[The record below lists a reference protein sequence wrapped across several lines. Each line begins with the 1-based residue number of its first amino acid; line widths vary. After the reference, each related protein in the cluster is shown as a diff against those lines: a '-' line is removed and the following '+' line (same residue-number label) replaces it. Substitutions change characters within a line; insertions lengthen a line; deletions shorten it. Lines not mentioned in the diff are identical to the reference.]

1 MRIGKIVKS
10 NTHVDYVCQ
19 VYGPGEV
26 VGPPPSPEDYAFG
39 TFVQVGLAPPPLS
52 NAGEGAGLTPPTYP
66 TTAEGA
72 GHADGQSYLV
82 GLIYSTILMNP
93 EFGNLG
99 PRLSPLADLEV
110 FSPDYL
116 REQATLVG
124 IVAVGQVTP
133 GGGPR
138 QGVPPLAATVGVE
151 VETMTA
157 DEVRAFH
164 EAGDGLALAYAPLLL
179 AQGDPLI
186 PHLLLNVVNRLGD
199 LFPGQARQLAVLR
212 GNLAWKTAVTPAG

>member
-10 NTHVDYVCQ
+10 NTHIDYVCQ
-19 VYGPGEV
+19 VYGPGEIE
-26 VGPPPSPEDYAFG
+26 PSPSPEDHAFA
-39 TFVQVGLAPPPLS
+39 TFVRAGLAAD
-52 NAGEGAGLTPPTYP
+52 AG
-66 TTAEGA
+66 
-72 GHADGQSYLV
+72 YLV

-99 PRLSPLADLEV
+99 PRLSPPADLEV

-133 GGGPR
+133 GGSH
-138 QGVPPLAATVGVE
+138 QGVPLLAATVGVT

-164 EAGDGLALAYAPLLL
+164 KSGDGLALAYAPLLL

-199 LFPGQARQLAVLR
+199 LFPAQTRQLAVLR
-212 GNLAWKTAVTPAG
+212 GNLAWKTAVAPAG

>member
-19 VYGPGEV
+19 VFSVGEIV
-26 VGPPPSPEDYAFG
+26 EPPPSPEDYAFG
-39 TFVQVGLAPPPLS
+39 TFVRVGLSDDA
-52 NAGEGAGLTPPTYP
+52 AQGALGS
-66 TTAEGA
+66 
-72 GHADGQSYLV
+72 SYLV

-99 PRLSPLADLEV
+99 PRLSPPADLEV

-124 IVAVGQVTP
+124 VVAVGQVTS
-133 GGGPR
+133 GGTH
-138 QGVPPLAATVGVE
+138 QGVPHLAATVGASV
-151 VETMTA
+151 TAMTA
-157 DEVRAFH
+157 DEVRDFH
-164 EAGDGLALAYAPLLL
+164 TPASGDGPALAYAPLLL

-186 PHLLLNVVNRLGD
+186 PHLLLNVINRLED

-212 GNLAWKTAVTPAG
+212 GNLAWKTVVAPAG

>member
-19 VYGPGEV
+19 VYGPGEIE
-26 VGPPPSPEDYAFG
+26 PSPSPADYAFG
-39 TFVQVGLAPPPLS
+39 TFVRVGLAES
-52 NAGEGAGLTPPTYP
+52 G
-66 TTAEGA
+66 
-72 GHADGQSYLV
+72 SYLV

-99 PRLSPLADLEV
+99 PRLSPPADLEV

-124 IVAVGQVTP
+124 IVAVGQAV
-133 GGGPR
+133 R
-138 QGVPPLAATVGVE
+138 SRASQGVPPLAAAAGAT
-151 VETMTA
+151 VETMAA
-157 DEVRAFH
+157 DEVRDFH
-164 EAGDGLALAYAPLLL
+164 RSDGGLALAYAPLLL

-186 PHLLLNVVNRLGD
+186 PHLLLNVVNRLSD
-199 LFPGQARQLAVLR
+199 LFPDQARQLAVLR
-212 GNLAWKTAVTPAG
+212 GNLAWKTAVMPAG

>member
-19 VYGPGEV
+19 IYGPGEIAE
-26 VGPPPSPEDYAFG
+26 PSPSPEDYAFG
-39 TFVQVGLAPPPLS
+39 TFVRVGLSAD
-52 NAGEGAGLTPPTYP
+52 PTQ
-66 TTAEGA
+66 GDL
-72 GHADGQSYLV
+72 GGSYLA

-99 PRLSPLADLEV
+99 PRLSPPADLEV

-124 IVAVGQVTP
+124 VVAVGQVTP
-133 GGGPR
+133 SGTH
-138 QGVPPLAATVGVE
+138 QGVPRLATTVGAE
-151 VETMTA
+151 VVTMTG

-164 EAGDGLALAYAPLLL
+164 RPPSGDGLSLAYAPLLL

-186 PHLLLNVVNRLGD
+186 PHLLLNVITRLDD
-199 LFPGQARQLAVLR
+199 LFPDQSRQLAVLR
-212 GNLAWKTAVTPAG
+212 GNLAWKTAVTPVG

>member
-19 VYGPGEV
+19 VYAPGEIE
-26 VGPPPSPEDYAFG
+26 PSPSPEDYAFS
-39 TFVQVGLAPPPLS
+39 TFVRVGL
-52 NAGEGAGLTPPTYP
+52 NADAAQGALRN
-66 TTAEGA
+66 
-72 GHADGQSYLV
+72 YLV

-99 PRLSPLADLEV
+99 PRLSPPADLEV

-133 GGGPR
+133 AGIH
-138 QGVPPLAATVGVE
+138 QGVPLLAATVGAE
-151 VETMTA
+151 VETMAA

-164 EAGDGLALAYAPLLL
+164 RSDNGLSLAYAPLLL

-199 LFPGQARQLAVLR
+199 LFPDQKRQLAVLR
-212 GNLAWKTAVTPAG
+212 GNLAWKTSVTPAG

>member
-19 VYGPGEV
+19 VYGPREIAE
-26 VGPPPSPEDYAFG
+26 PHPSPEDFAFG
-39 TFVQVGLAPPPLS
+39 TFVGVDLSADAGQGAPH
-52 NAGEGAGLTPPTYP
+52 N
-66 TTAEGA
+66 
-72 GHADGQSYLV
+72 SYLV

-99 PRLSPLADLEV
+99 PRLSPPADLEV

-124 IVAVGQVTP
+124 VVAVGQVTAA
-133 GGGPR
+133 GTH
-138 QGVPPLAATVGVE
+138 QGVPRLAAQVGAE
-151 VETMTA
+151 VTTMTA

-164 EAGDGLALAYAPLLL
+164 TPTSDARLALAYAPLLL
-179 AQGDPLI
+179 AQGDPLV
-186 PHLLLNVVNRLGD
+186 PHLVLNVINGLEQ
-199 LFPGQARQLAVLR
+199 LFPDQASQLAVLR
-212 GNLAWKTAVTPAG
+212 GNLAWKTVVAPVG

>member
-10 NTHVDYVCQ
+10 NTHIDYVCQ

-26 VGPPPSPEDYAFG
+26 SEAAPAPEDYAFG
-39 TFVQVGLAPPPLS
+39 TFVRVDLS
-52 NAGEGAGLTPPTYP
+52 AKVPGTFEVPGT
-66 TTAEGA
+66 
-72 GHADGQSYLV
+72 YLV

-99 PRLSPLADLEV
+99 PRLSPPADLEV

-124 IVAVGQVTP
+124 VVAVGQVTP
-133 GGGPR
+133 VGTH
-138 QGVPPLAATVGVE
+138 QGVPRLAAAVGAE
-151 VETMTA
+151 VTTLA
-157 DEVRAFH
+157 GDEVRAFH
-164 EAGDGLALAYAPLLL
+164 TPPAGGGPALAYAPLLL

-186 PHLLLNVVNRLGD
+186 PHLLLNAINRLGD
-199 LFPGQARQLAVLR
+199 LFPEHARQLAVLR
-212 GNLAWKTAVTPAG
+212 SNLAWKSAVTPVG

>member
-19 VYGPGEV
+19 VYGPAEILDRS
-26 VGPPPSPEDYAFG
+26 PSPGDYAFG
-39 TFVQVGLAPPPLS
+39 TFVRLGLS
-52 NAGEGAGLTPPTYP
+52 NDSAQGVPGN
-66 TTAEGA
+66 
-72 GHADGQSYLV
+72 SYLV

-99 PRLSPLADLEV
+99 PRLSPPADLEV

-124 IVAVGQVTP
+124 VAAVGQVTP
-133 GGGPR
+133 AGTG
-138 QGVPPLAATVGVE
+138 QGVPRLAATVGAE
-151 VETMTA
+151 VTTLTP

-164 EAGDGLALAYAPLLL
+164 TPRSGAGPALAYAPLLL

-186 PHLLLNVVNRLGD
+186 PHLLLDVINRLET
-199 LFPGQARQLAVLR
+199 LFPDQSRQLAVLR
-212 GNLAWKTAVTPAG
+212 GNLAWKTVVTPVG

>member
-10 NTHVDYVCQ
+10 NTHIDYVCQ
-19 VYGPGEV
+19 VYGPGEIE
-26 VGPPPSPEDYAFG
+26 PSPSPEDYAFG
-39 TFVQVGLAPPPLS
+39 TIERVGLAAD
-52 NAGEGAGLTPPTYP
+52 AG
-66 TTAEGA
+66 
-72 GHADGQSYLV
+72 YLV

-99 PRLSPLADLEV
+99 PRLSPPADLEV

-124 IVAVGQVTP
+124 IVAVGQVTT
-133 GGGPR
+133 GGSH
-138 QGVPPLAATVGVE
+138 QGVPLLAATVGATA
-151 VETMTA
+151 ETMAA

-164 EAGDGLALAYAPLLL
+164 KSGDGLALAYAPLLL

-199 LFPGQARQLAVLR
+199 LFPAQARQLAVLR
-212 GNLAWKTAVTPAG
+212 GNLAWKTAVAPAG